1 MFVLAMLEDNV
12 RIKPH
17 QFGEPFEPMLMKRLN
32 EQFANKIV
40 PGLGLCIII
49 YDLVDIGASYILP
62 GDGSTHTKVKFRF
75 VVFRPFID
83 EVIEAKVL
91 SSNAEGLML
100 SVIFFE
106 DIFIPAHRLPQ
117 PSVFEEE
124 EQIWYWDYQPEDGQS
139 AKLYMDPGK
148 TVRFR
153 VIDNI
158 FKDVDPNSSQDEL
171 KREKSYQ
178 IIGSMAETGLGC
190 VLWWAPNEE
199 GINNEEDEDQMDEG
213 MIGDAEEEQKDDT

>member
-1 MFVLAMLEDNV
+1 MFVLALLEDTV

-17 QFGEPFEPMLMKRLN
+17 QFGEAFEPMLMKRLN

-49 YDLVDIGASYILP
+49 YDLVNVGVSYILP

-124 EQIWYWDYQPEDGQS
+124 EQIWYWEYKSEDEQS

-153 VIDNI
+153 VIENI
-158 FKDVDPNSSQDEL
+158 FKDIDPDSSQDEL

-190 VLWWAPNEE
+190 VLWWTPNEE
-199 GINNEEDEDQMDEG
+199 SAKNEDEDPMDK
-213 MIGDAEEEQKDDT
+213 DTVHDKDEEQRACT

>member
-1 MFVLAMLEDNV
+1 MFVLALLEDTV

-17 QFGEPFEPMLMKRLN
+17 QFGEQFEPMLMKRLN
-32 EQFANKIV
+32 EQFANKVV

-49 YDLVDIGASYILP
+49 YDLVDIGVSYILP

-100 SVIFFE
+100 SVVFFE

-124 EQIWYWDYQPEDGQS
+124 EQPEDGQS

-153 VIDNI
+153 VIENI
-158 FKDVDPNSSQDEL
+158 FKDVDPDSSQDEM

-199 GINNEEDEDQMDEG
+199 SMKNEGDESEGDEE
-213 MIGDAEEEQKDDT
+213 MMEEEEEKERIET

>member
-1 MFVLAMLEDNV
+1 MFVLALLEDTV

-17 QFGEPFEPMLMKRLN
+17 QFGEPLNRLMFLLFQMLMKRLN
-32 EQFANKIV
+32 EQFANKII

-49 YDLVDIGASYILP
+49 YDLIDVGVSYILP
-62 GDGSTHTKVKFRF
+62 GDVSICCIST
-75 VVFRPFID
+75 FID

-91 SSNAEGLML
+91 TSNAEGLTL
-100 SVIFFE
+100 SVIFFD

-117 PSVFEEE
+117 PSIFEEE
-124 EQIWYWDYQPEDGQS
+124 EQIWYWEYQPEDGQS

-153 VIDNI
+153 VIENI

-190 VLWWAPNEE
+190 VLWWAPNDESA
-199 GINNEEDEDQMDEG
+199 NNEDDEDLIDEDMMDDE
-213 MIGDAEEEQKDDT
+213 EEEQEIST

>member
-1 MFVLAMLEDNV
+1 MFVLALLEDTV
-12 RIKPH
+12 QIKPH
-17 QFGEPFEPMLMKRLN
+17 QFGEPFEPMLMKRLD

-49 YDLVDIGASYILP
+49 YDLVDVGVSYILP
-62 GDGSTHTKVKFRF
+62 GDGSTHTKVKFRS

-91 SSNAEGLML
+91 SSNTEGLML

-124 EQIWYWDYQPEDGQS
+124 EQIWYWEYQSEDGQS

-153 VIDNI
+153 VIENI
-158 FKDVDPNSSQDEL
+158 FKDVDPDSSQDEL

-190 VLWWAPNEE
+190 ILWWAPSKEDAKND
-199 GINNEEDEDQMDEG
+199 EDEGQMDED
-213 MIGDAEEEQKDDT
+213 MVEDEEEEQRTDT